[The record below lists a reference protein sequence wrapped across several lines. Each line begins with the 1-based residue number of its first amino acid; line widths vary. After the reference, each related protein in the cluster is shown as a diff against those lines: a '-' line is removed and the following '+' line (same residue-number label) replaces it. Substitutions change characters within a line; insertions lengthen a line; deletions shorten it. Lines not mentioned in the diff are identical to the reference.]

1 VGHHAAGSLKASGL
15 LHRPVK
21 RTLSG
26 RYRLRLTA
34 GEREVLRTL
43 PEQLTELLEQDSP
56 SLRRLFPPAFEDD
69 PKRNAEYH
77 RLMREDLVAR
87 HRTALDTMAGTVDAT
102 DLSEEELTAWLGSL
116 NDFRLVLGTTLG
128 VTEEDMM
135 TEDPEHALYHYLSY
149 LEESVVT
156 ALAGW

>member
-1 VGHHAAGSLKASGL
+1 L

-26 RYRLRLTA
+26 RYRLRLSS

-43 PEQLTELLEQDSP
+43 PAQLSELLDQDDP
-56 SLRRLFPPAFEDD
+56 NLRRLFPPAFEDD
-69 PKRNAEYH
+69 PKRNAEYQ
-77 RLMREDLVAR
+77 RLMREDLVER
-87 HRTALDTMAGTVDAT
+87 HRHALDTMARTVDAT
-102 DLSEEELTAWLGSL
+102 ELSEEELTAWLGSL

-128 VTEEDMM
+128 VTEEDMAS
-135 TEDPEHALYHYLSY
+135 EDPEHALYHYLSY

-156 ALAGW
+156 ALARW

>member
-1 VGHHAAGSLKASGL
+1 VLR
-15 LHRPVK
+15 RPVK

-26 RYRLRLTA
+26 RFRLRLSA
-34 GEREVLRTL
+34 GERDVLRTL
-43 PEQLTELLEQDSP
+43 PRQLSELLGEDSP

-77 RLMREDLVAR
+77 RLMREDLVER
-87 HRTALDTMAGTVDAT
+87 HRHALDTMARTVDST
-102 DLSEEELTAWLGSL
+102 ELTEEELTAWLGSL
-116 NDFRLVLGTTLG
+116 NDFRLVLGTTLD
-128 VTEEDMM
+128 VTEEDVGS
-135 TEDPEHALYHYLSY
+135 EDPEHALYHYLSY

>member
-1 VGHHAAGSLKASGL
+1 L

-26 RYRLRLTA
+26 RFRLRLSA
-34 GEREVLRTL
+34 GERDVLRAL
-43 PEQLTELLEQDSP
+43 PEQLRDLLDEDNP

-69 PKRNAEYH
+69 PERNAEYN
-77 RLMREDLVAR
+77 RLMREDLVER
-87 HRTALDTMAGTVDAT
+87 HRHALDTMARTVDANELT
-102 DLSEEELTAWLGSL
+102 EEELTAWLGSL

-128 VTEEDMM
+128 VTEEDM
-135 TEDPEHALYHYLSY
+135 TSEDPEYALYHYLSY

>member
-1 VGHHAAGSLKASGL
+1 VLR
-15 LHRPVK
+15 RPVK

-26 RYRLRLTA
+26 RYRLRLSA

-43 PEQLTELLEQDSP
+43 PQQLSELLGEDSP
-56 SLRRLFPPAFEDD
+56 NLRRLFPPAFEDD

-77 RLMREDLVAR
+77 RLMREDLVER
-87 HRTALDTMAGTVDAT
+87 HRHALDTMARTVDST
-102 DLSEEELTAWLGSL
+102 ELTEEELTAWLGSL
-116 NDFRLVLGTTLG
+116 NDFRLVLGTTLN
-128 VTEEDMM
+128 VTEDDMLS
-135 TEDPEHALYHYLSY
+135 EDPEHALYHYLSY

>member
-1 VGHHAAGSLKASGL
+1 L

-26 RYRLRLTA
+26 RYRLRLSS
-34 GEREVLRTL
+34 GERDVLRTL
-43 PEQLTELLEQDSP
+43 PEQLIELLDGDNP

-69 PKRNAEYH
+69 PARNAEYH
-77 RLMREDLVAR
+77 RLMREDLVER
-87 HRTALDTMAGTVDAT
+87 HRAALDTMARTVDAT
-102 DLSEEELTAWLGSL
+102 EVTEEELTAWLGSL

-128 VTEEDMM
+128 VTEDDLQS
-135 TEDPEHALYHYLSY
+135 EDPEHALYHYLSY
-149 LEESVVT
+149 LEESVVS